1 MGLFAKSRAH
11 QQEGKVAVV
20 GDSARLQAGE
30 LQADGFETVMA
41 RNVPNLQLLN
51 EENTQ
56 IYQKLIIMITVR
68 NSL

>member
-11 QQEGKVAVV
+11 QQEGEVALV
-20 GDSARLQAGE
+20 GDSAGLQAGE

-51 EENTQ
+51 EENININQ
-56 IYQKLIIMITVR
+56 NLIIMITVR